1 MSAAAPHHDG
11 AALGSR
17 PSSESHFPGSQ
28 CMEKTNY
35 IFDKEHLPSMLGTS
49 DLMRLSPLY
58 EEYLATIEAFIEQLE
73 KPAADQNLAF
83 VLAHQLK
90 SASLSVGASN
100 LASLVE
106 QFEGSLLSPEEHVDA
121 SDPRSLILLSCKQ
134 IAMLIKDHIEEIHQ
148 DR

>member
-1 MSAAAPHHDG
+1 
-11 AALGSR
+11 
-17 PSSESHFPGSQ
+17 
-28 CMEKTNY
+28 MEQTSY

-49 DLMRLSPLY
+49 DLLQLSPLY
-58 EEYLATIEAFIEQLE
+58 EEYLATLKAFIEQIE
-73 KPAADQNLAF
+73 SPVADPDLTF

-106 QFEGSLLSPEEHVDA
+106 QFEGSLLSPREHGDA

-148 DR
+148 GR